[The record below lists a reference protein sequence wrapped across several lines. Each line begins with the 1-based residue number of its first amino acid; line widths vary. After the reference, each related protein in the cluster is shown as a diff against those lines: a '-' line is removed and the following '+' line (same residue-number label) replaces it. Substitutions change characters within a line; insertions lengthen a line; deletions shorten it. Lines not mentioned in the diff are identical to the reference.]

1 MLCISSKLEVVK
13 VKEILKKYSPKREN
27 VNLGWLNKHLTD
39 PELWKWNKKTIA
51 KAFAIGFFCA
61 FLPMPA
67 HTLLAAILAV
77 VFSSNILLSM
87 FMVWVNN
94 PITMGPIYY
103 FTYTLGASIIG
114 IEGDLG
120 FEFSFGYLM
129 NNVGATIIA
138 LWVGGLI
145 VSTIAAI
152 LGYTTIILIYKYRAL
167 KRIKRWK

>member
-1 MLCISSKLEVVK
+1 MLCILSKLAVVK

-67 HTLLAAILAV
+67 HHLLVAILAV
-77 VFSSNILLSM
+77 LFSANVLLSILI
-87 FMVWVNN
+87 VWVNN
-94 PITMGPIYY
+94 PITMVPIYY
-103 FTYTLGASIIG
+103 FTYKLGASIMG
-114 IEGDLG
+114 IEIDPD

-129 NNVGATIIA
+129 DNFGAATIA
-138 LWVGGLI
+138 LWIGGI
-145 VSTIAAI
+145 VVSIMSAI
-152 LGYTTIILIYKYRAL
+152 LGYFSIITIYKYKAF
-167 KRIKRWK
+167 KRVKRWK

>member
-1 MLCISSKLEVVK
+1 MLCISSKLAVVK

-77 VFSSNILLSM
+77 LFSANILLSILI
-87 FMVWVNN
+87 VWVNN
-94 PITMGPIYY
+94 PITMVPIYY
-103 FTYTLGASIIG
+103 FTYKLGASIMG
-114 IEGDLG
+114 IEIDTD

-129 NNVGATIIA
+129 DNFGATTIA
-138 LWVGGLI
+138 LWIGGIVVSI
-145 VSTIAAI
+145 VSAI
-152 LGYTTIILIYKYRAL
+152 VGYFSIITIYKYKAF
-167 KRIKRWK
+167 KRVKRWK